1 VAGNRVYDG
10 DMASETTVK
19 ANEPEVKPSRTP
31 TVIEAYNA
39 MQPSQVRE
47 RRKIESMDDLTPE
60 ERAQQL
66 RFAEKLRALAGKIHL
81 DIDLDELRGRNR

>member
-1 VAGNRVYDG
+1 LSRRRIEAAARRVYDG
-10 DMASETTVK
+10 DMANVDIT
-19 ANEPEVKPSRTP
+19 EPV
-31 TVIEAYNA
+31 A
-39 MQPSQVRE
+39 RE

-81 DIDLDELRGRNR
+81 DIDLDELRGRSR